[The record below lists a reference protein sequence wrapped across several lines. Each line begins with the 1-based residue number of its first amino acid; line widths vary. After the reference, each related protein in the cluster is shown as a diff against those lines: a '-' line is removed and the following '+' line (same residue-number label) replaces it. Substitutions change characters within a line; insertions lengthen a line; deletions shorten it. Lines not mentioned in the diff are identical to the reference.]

1 MVYKI
6 TQSKERPTASLLTM
20 LRLESDFLDSEADK
34 LLNYCLSL
42 QNWERESLSIFG
54 KNIQLPRLVEAYS
67 DCHQNYAYSRITHK
81 NNPLTQTFN
90 NLLERV
96 SSHLNIEF
104 NHLLLNL
111 YRDGTNSIGWHSDN
125 EKQLGNEINVAMLSL
140 GVSRI
145 FKIKHLPSKKIISFK
160 LKHGS
165 LLLMKH
171 PFQVSWNHCL
181 PKMPSIKDLRIS
193 ITFRKIIE
201 KKDQ

>member
-1 MVYKI
+1 MAYNTTRTKK
-6 TQSKERPTASLLTM
+6 QSVSSLLSM
-20 LRLESDFLDSEADK
+20 LRLESDFLDSEADR
-34 LLNYCLSL
+34 LFNYCLSL
-42 QNWERESLSIFG
+42 ESWEQRGLSIFG
-54 KNIQLPRLVEAYS
+54 NKTQLPRLVTAYS
-67 DCHQNYAYSRITHK
+67 NCHESYTYSGITHR
-81 NNPLTQTFN
+81 NNPLTHTFN
-90 NLLERV
+90 HLLARV

-125 EKQLGNEINVAMLSL
+125 EKKLGNEINVAMLSL

-145 FKIKHLPSKKIISFK
+145 FKVKHLPSKKIISFK

-171 PFQVSWNHCL
+171 PFQISWNHCL

>member
-6 TQSKERPTASLLTM
+6 TQSKERPAASLLTM
-20 LRLESDFLDSEADK
+20 LRLESDFLDSEAHK

-54 KNIQLPRLVEAYS
+54 KNIQLPRLVVAYS

-104 NHLLLNL
+104 NHLLLNH
-111 YRDGTNSIGWHSDN
+111 YRDGTNGIGWHSDN
-125 EKQLGNEINVAMLSL
+125 EKQLGNEICTRRGGEIGRGGTRFIQVFEFFEIFEKNQK
-140 GVSRI
+140 
-145 FKIKHLPSKKIISFK
+145 FKILF
-160 LKHGS
+160 L
-165 LLLMKH
+165 
-171 PFQVSWNHCL
+171 
-181 PKMPSIKDLRIS
+181 
-193 ITFRKIIE
+193 
-201 KKDQ
+201 

>member
-1 MVYKI
+1 MPYNI
-6 TQSKERPTASLLTM
+6 TPSRKRSVPSLLTM

-34 LLNYCLSL
+34 LFSYCLSL
-42 QNWERESLSIFG
+42 ESWEQKNISIFG
-54 KNIQLPRLVEAYS
+54 KKIPLARLVAAYS
-67 DCHQNYAYSRITHK
+67 DCQDSYAYSRIKHD
-81 NNPLTQTFN
+81 NNPLTYTFS
-90 NLLERV
+90 NLLTRV

-104 NHLLLNL
+104 NHLLLNY
-111 YRDGTNSIGWHSDN
+111 YRDGTNAVGWHSDN

-145 FKIKHLPSKKIISFK
+145 FKVKHLPSKKITCFT

-171 PFQVSWNHCL
+171 PFQVNWNHCL
-181 PKMPSIKDLRIS
+181 PKMPSVKDHRMS

-201 KKDQ
+201 KEEQ

>member
-6 TQSKERPTASLLTM
+6 TQSKERPAASLLTM

-54 KNIQLPRLVEAYS
+54 KNIQLPRLVVAYS

-125 EKQLGNEINVAMLSL
+125 EKQLGNEINIAMLSL